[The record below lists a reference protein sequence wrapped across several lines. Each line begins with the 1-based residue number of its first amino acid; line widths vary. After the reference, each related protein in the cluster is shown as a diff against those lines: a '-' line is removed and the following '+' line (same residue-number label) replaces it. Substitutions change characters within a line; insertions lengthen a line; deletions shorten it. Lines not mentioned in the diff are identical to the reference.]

1 MRLFRTLR
9 CNLEFAIAMKEK
21 FFGNLLFLLFVNLL
35 VKPFYIFGIDR
46 TVQVTV
52 GDKVYGLY
60 FTLYNV
66 SVLFYI
72 LLDLGMTNYNNR
84 TIAQDTTL
92 LRDYVPNFLLVK
104 CLLSI
109 AYLALLFILV
119 KAWQYDQLELKLLL
133 PLALNQVLIS
143 FIFYFRSNISALHY
157 FKIDGLLSVLDRV
170 LVIVI
175 CTVLLW
181 GGVVATFRIEYFIYA
196 QTFAYAVAALVSFA
210 VVARYAAFR
219 NFKVKWATMRHII
232 RKSLPFALLVLLMT
246 VYNRVDS
253 IMLERL
259 LPEGAMHAGIYAKAF
274 RLLDAVNVFG
284 LLFAGLLMPIFA
296 RMLKE
301 RQTVEALSRL
311 SLDLISV
318 FSMTVGVCCY
328 FFRTELMN
336 FIYDDTTVYTSTVF
350 GWLMFSF
357 MFIACV
363 YIYGTLMIADAK
375 LRPLNIIAAS
385 GLVLNIVLNFI
396 LIPRYQAIGATVA
409 TLVTQF
415 IVATGH
421 IIVAKQAF
429 KLTFP
434 NIFIIRLLS
443 FFIILFLLNIILKN
457 TTNYWIINFGMIL
470 ALSLA
475 AAFLIRLL
483 RLKELVS
490 LLKK

>member
-1 MRLFRTLR
+1 
-9 CNLEFAIAMKEK
+9 MKEK

-52 GDKVYGLY
+52 GDEVYGLY
-60 FTLYNV
+60 FALYNV

-84 TIAQDTTL
+84 TIAQDTSL
-92 LRDYVPNFLLVK
+92 LREYVPNFLLVK

-109 AYLALLFILV
+109 AYLVLIYILAV
-119 KAWQYDQLELKLLL
+119 GWQYNQLELRLLL
-133 PLALNQVLIS
+133 PLALNQILIS
-143 FIFYFRSNISALHY
+143 LIFYFRSNISALHY
-157 FKIDGLLSVLDRV
+157 FKVDGLLSVLDRV

-175 CTVLLW
+175 CGVLLW
-181 GGVVATFRIEYFIYA
+181 GGVVSTFRIEYFIYA
-196 QTFAYAVAALVSFA
+196 QTFAYGIAALVSFA

-219 NFKVKWATMRHII
+219 NFKVKWETMRHII
-232 RKSLPFALLVLLMT
+232 RESLPFALLVLLMT

-259 LPEGAMHAGIYAKAF
+259 LPEGATHAGIYAKAF

-301 RQTVEALSRL
+301 RQPVEALSRL
-311 SLDLISV
+311 SLGLISV
-318 FSMTVGVCCY
+318 MSITVGVCCY
-328 FFRTELMN
+328 FFRIELMS
-336 FIYDDTTVYTSTVF
+336 FIYGDDTAYTATVF

-363 YIYGTLMIADAK
+363 YIYGTLMIADAR

-385 GLVLNIVLNFI
+385 GLVLNIILNFV
-396 LIPRYQAIGATVA
+396 LIPRYQAIGATIA

-415 IVATGH
+415 IVAAGH
-421 IIVAKQAF
+421 IIVAKRAF

-434 NIFIIRLLS
+434 KVFLIRLLS
-443 FFIILFLLNIILKN
+443 FFIILFLLNISLKQI
-457 TTNYWIINFGMIL
+457 TNYWIINFVIIL
-470 ALSLA
+470 FLSLG

-483 RLKELVS
+483 RLNELVK
-490 LLKK
+490 LLKPL